1 MTLLIDA
8 SEIGG
13 SGLSL
18 LKFREKRTTVSS
30 EKACKFTQI
39 YVNYSS
45 GKFTSIVNDLPFNLH
60 SRLNG
65 VPRFIYCSRYEK
77 NFYILYLHINYLKP
91 AGIFCSKF
99 QIYIIYRRNQI
110 YVKNDSFT

>member
-1 MTLLIDA
+1 VAAL
-8 SEIGG
+8 
-13 SGLSL
+13 
-18 LKFREKRTTVSS
+18 S